1 MHATTHYL
9 EFLTGQL
16 LTSCLLWLKYAGSF
30 PINTTILCWKF
41 FLLRWHYAL
50 FSSPYYADNYAG
62 LIDVGLATSIQKHTC
77 LSIKHPRMDADF
89 LSRQFH
95 KLCHTIQLLASPFT
109 LVASL
114 HINFKQCIQ

>member
-30 PINTTILCWKF
+30 PYYAGKF
-41 FLLRWHYAL
+41 FLLHWHYAL
-50 FSSPYYADNYAG
+50 FSSPYYAENYAG
-62 LIDVGLATSIQKHTC
+62 SIQKHTC
-77 LSIKHPRMDADF
+77 LYIKHPQMDADF
-89 LSRQFH
+89 VSQQLH
-95 KLCHTIQLLASPFT
+95 KLCHTIQLLAFPFT

-114 HINFKQCIQ
+114 HINIILNNAFNNNKMGTT